1 MKIIAQQV
9 PPEYQ
14 ESPLFLGDEFFPDN
28 VAVFGNRDY
37 KERTFPAFDRVYS
50 ALYEGELLQAWDD
63 LHDGHGYKSWADA
76 LADLVPAE
84 NRGPYTRE
92 ERKTTW
98 YKIMERFEFSRRQN
112 HNEIYCKALELM
124 TGKAWETATIRGCC
138 QGDWQEIIYPAEYGP
153 EWLQVFETE
162 YFNTGSE
169 WQLDPDGENVSCYVT
184 SWKTEDIKKELAN
197 AYGCK
202 PEEITLLKFT
212 GWTRSANY
220 EEE

>member
-14 ESPLFLGDEFFPDN
+14 ESPLFLGDEFFPEN

-37 KERTFPAFDRVYS
+37 KTITFPAFNKVEN
-50 ALYEGELLQAWDD
+50 ALYDGELLDAWDD
-63 LHDGHGYKSWADA
+63 LHDGHGYKSWTDA

-84 NRGPYTRE
+84 GREPYTRE
-92 ERKTTW
+92 ERKHAW
-98 YKIMERFEFSRRQN
+98 PDLLRDFEHARRQEYN
-112 HNEIYCKALELM
+112 PLYCKALELM

-138 QGDWQEIIYPAEYGP
+138 QGDWQEIIYPAEYGRD
-153 EWLQVFETE
+153 WLHVFEIE

-169 WQLDPDGENVSCYVT
+169 WQLDPDGDNISCYVT
-184 SWKTEDIKKELAN
+184 SWKTEDIKKELAD
-197 AYGCK
+197 AYGCE

-220 EEE
+220 MEE